1 MRLYFLPRK
10 FFVRIAFIP
19 MPAVVHLA
27 CLLQKFFLFSLV
39 NFEAHH
45 VNLVGPAIFCWR
57 KVIINLLKVALQR
70 NARRG
75 VSETIQCEVNVAH
88 GRVAALQT
96 IVVVFKVRRIERRK
110 VSSINPVPKRTAKEV
125 DVSAQGF
132 AHKYNLTLKSLADQT
147 FLTAGDNLFGC
158 SFGDWVDGGNHA
170 PFNATDLENYKD
182 CLQSDIKTVSNIYL
196 ALNRFAHPSA
206 RISLQGYLEQIFKD
220 LPLAQVGGRNE
231 IYLMRLEIKKGKE
244 EEFLKEARKINDRR
258 HWNESKAN
266 KQLAWEK
273 IEAHF
278 KAAAV
283 KGFTLYGGKSFVG
296 GEQAVSFISNHWCF
310 FSYCFL
316 SP

>member
-1 MRLYFLPRK
+1 MSGSSGACETNGAASEAACSAAAAASPELAAPRESHK
-10 FFVRIAFIP
+10 RNW
-19 MPAVVHLA
+19 HLE
-27 CLLQKFFLFSLV
+27 LFQ
-39 NFEAHH
+39 
-45 VNLVGPAIFCWR
+45 
-57 KVIINLLKVALQR
+57 QR
-70 NARRG
+70 WWEQQFDG
-75 VSETIQCEVNVAH
+75 
-88 GRVAALQT
+88 
-96 IVVVFKVRRIERRK
+96 
-110 VSSINPVPKRTAKEV
+110 
-125 DVSAQGF
+125 VSAQEF
-132 AHKYNLTLKSLADQT
+132 ANKYNLTVKSVTDQT
-147 FLTAGDNLFGC
+147 FLTAGDNLCGCKFGE
-158 SFGDWVDGGNHA
+158 WVEGGNHA
-170 PFNATDLENYKD
+170 EFNATDLRNYKN
-182 CLQSDIKTVSNIYL
+182 CLQSDTKSVSNIYL

-231 IYLMRLEIKKGKE
+231 IYLMRFEIKKGKE